1 MNHIYRSVWNDTLG
15 CVVAISELGTS
26 KGKKSSTL
34 GEGHL
39 GCPGFALRA
48 LSVSLLMGIATTAY
62 ALPSAGV
69 VSSGSA
75 TITSSGPGSLLIT
88 QASQNALLN
97 WQSFGIGAKESV
109 QFVQPGSNSVA
120 INRVLGSDPSQIFG
134 NLSAN
139 GKVFLVNPNGILFGK
154 GASVNVGGLVASAL
168 DLTDADFTAGRYRF
182 SGTGGGEVTN
192 LGSIYAEP
200 GGSVALLGARVGNEG
215 TISANLGSV
224 ALAAGSA
231 ATVDVP
237 IDGLIH
243 VTVDK
248 SAAHAL
254 ASNGGLIEADGGE
267 VLITAHAKDALL
279 DTVVNNQGIVQA
291 NSVGFRNGRIV
302 LDGGDSGLVTVGGT
316 LRASGTTPS
325 MTGGTIIASGDKVL
339 IADHAQLDA
348 KGSSGG
354 GGIYVGG
361 GWQGSDPDIRQ
372 ASGVYVAQ
380 SATLDASASV
390 NGNGGTVVAWSD
402 VHNPQSA
409 TRVYGSLVA
418 RGGAEGGDG
427 GRIETSGHW
436 LDVAGLKVD
445 AAGPSG
451 KGGQWLLDPDDLTV
465 SAAPT
470 TIVAGACP
478 LGSPPACTY
487 FLSTPLTSNV
497 LNTTINTQLDAGTSV
512 VLQTGAAPG
521 GPGDITI
528 SASIAKTA
536 GANASLTLFA
546 HRDIV
551 MNTAA
556 KISSTTGTLDV
567 NFFGTNNITVGA
579 GSQIISN
586 GGDIS
591 LSGASFI
598 NNAGAGALNVAGGGR
613 WVVYSNDPS
622 TNVFGSLNSGNQA
635 IWGQNPGSLPLPAV
649 PAGNRFVFTTLG
661 AVTATTVS
669 DSKIYGQSIS
679 VAGDITYSG
688 LPLTSAVTYGNVYQ
702 NLAASDALSALPTAS
717 SAGESSTA
725 SVGAYS
731 IAAGGGAAN
740 PGYSLAYVDSGTLSV
755 GKAPLT
761 VTANNAS
768 RLYGAPNPALSATVS
783 GFVNGETVAT
793 AAGFGGSASVST
805 AATPT
810 TGVGS
815 VAITPAVGTLTAVNY
830 DFLTLQNGALT
841 ITKAPLTVTAS
852 NDTKTYNGVAYSGGN
867 GVVYSGFL
875 NSETSAVLSGPLT
888 YTGTSQGAKN
898 AGSYVITPG
907 GLSGANYAVSFVD
920 GLLTITP
927 AGLSAIVASLTG
939 TTSKVYDGTTTAT
952 LTPGNFSLSGF
963 ATGEGASV
971 TKTSG
976 TYDTAGAGTNKSVTV
991 SLSAS
996 DYAAVGGTLLSNYTL
1011 PTTVSGAI
1019 GTITKAPLTV
1029 TASNASRLYGA
1040 ANPTLSATVS
1050 GFVNGETVGT
1060 AAGFGGSAAVS
1071 TTATATTGVGS
1082 VVITPTAGTLTAA
1095 NYDFTTLQNGA
1106 LTITKAPLTVTAH
1119 DEAKAYN
1126 GAAYSGGNGVVYAGF
1141 VNSETN
1147 AVLSGALAF
1156 AGTSQGAKN
1165 AGGYVITPQGLS
1177 SANYAVS
1184 FVNGTLTIGKA
1195 PLTVTANNDTKTYN
1209 GAAYSGG
1216 NGVSFSGF
1224 VNSETSAVLGGALAY
1239 VGTSQGARNAGS
1251 FAITPSGLTSVNY
1264 AVSFVDGLLTI
1275 SPAGLSAIVAS
1286 LTGSTS
1292 KVYDGTTAATLTPGN
1307 FRLSGFLTGE
1317 GASVSKT
1324 SGTYDTAGAGA
1335 NKTVTVNL
1343 SSSDYTASSGT
1354 LLANYTLPTTV
1365 SGAIGTISKAPL
1377 TVTADDASRTYG
1389 APNPA
1394 LSATVSG
1401 FVSGETIATAAGFGG
1416 SASVSTSATATTGVG
1431 GVAITTA
1438 VGTLT
1443 AANYDFTTLQN
1454 GTLTIGK
1461 APLTVTANND
1471 TKTYN
1476 GAAYSGG
1483 NGVSFSG
1490 FVNSETS
1497 AVLGGAL
1504 AYVGTSQGARNAGSF
1519 AITPSGL
1526 TSVNYAVSFVD
1537 GLLTISPAGL
1547 SAIVASLTGSTSKVY
1562 DGTTAATLTPGN
1574 FRLSGFLTGEGASV
1588 SKTSGTYDTAGAGA
1602 NKTVTVNLSSSD
1614 YTASSGTLLANYTLP
1629 TTVSGAIGTIS
1640 KAPLTVTA
1648 KNVAKTYNG
1657 VAFSGGNGV
1666 EYSGFVNSETSSVLG
1681 GALAYV
1687 GTSQGA
1693 VNAGQYGITASG
1705 LTSQNYAFDYV
1716 PSALTVKPKEVTVTG
1731 LIADK
1736 KDFDGTRTAVIL
1748 DWGNAATGVG
1758 SETLVL
1764 NHGNATFSDSI
1775 VGTGKTVTADGYSLA
1790 DGSQRGLA
1798 SNYVLTSTSA
1808 QTLANIVVGERTTT
1822 ISSVQSSTSASGPSP
1837 ISSPK
1842 VAVTGAGIG
1851 QSSVP
1856 LVNLMVRDSALDTV
1870 VITANGRRID
1880 GSNPDGSSASQDTLQ
1895 SSSGGP
1901 AGTTRVAG
1909 QTGTA
1914 GPAPANRVAGQAA
1927 AGGINPRGPST
1938 GSVGAMVGGTAGSAV
1953 SGSSSSSGTP
1963 PGTTRFSTS
1972 GLSSMPRPVPVPSRP
1987 QGARQVPQQVFLRG
2001 ASSAQVVG
2009 RTTNGDAIVASV
2021 STNANVT
2028 RLGVTV
2034 VEGDGFAIAIPASL
2048 LASAS
2053 AVGGGAA
2060 VQLTTP
2066 SGGAVPSWLTLDRSS
2081 MRLNADNV
2089 PASGLPLTVK
2099 LAAGTGKSVEVTF
2112 K

>member
-88 QASQNALLN
+88 QSSQNALLN

-1377 TVTADDASRTYG
+1377 TVTA
-1389 APNPA
+1389 
-1394 LSATVSG
+1394 
-1401 FVSGETIATAAGFGG
+1401 
-1416 SASVSTSATATTGVG
+1416 
-1431 GVAITTA
+1431 
-1438 VGTLT
+1438 
-1443 AANYDFTTLQN
+1443 
-1454 GTLTIGK
+1454 
-1461 APLTVTANND
+1461 
-1471 TKTYN
+1471 
-1476 GAAYSGG
+1476 
-1483 NGVSFSG
+1483 
-1490 FVNSETS
+1490 
-1497 AVLGGAL
+1497 
-1504 AYVGTSQGARNAGSF
+1504 
-1519 AITPSGL
+1519 
-1526 TSVNYAVSFVD
+1526 
-1537 GLLTISPAGL
+1537 
-1547 SAIVASLTGSTSKVY
+1547 
-1562 DGTTAATLTPGN
+1562 
-1574 FRLSGFLTGEGASV
+1574 
-1588 SKTSGTYDTAGAGA
+1588 
-1602 NKTVTVNLSSSD
+1602 
-1614 YTASSGTLLANYTLP
+1614 
-1629 TTVSGAIGTIS
+1629 
-1640 KAPLTVTA
+1640 